1 MGSSRK
7 DDIEVKTKFV
17 TDTASLNT
25 LTSSATKATGALDDL
40 EARNEQLDVSAHQ
53 AALSMSEL
61 DKETVGLR
69 RHFKGTIKDA
79 QELSDGYEELRQD
92 VLAYG
97 DAEEQIRQQAGGV
110 TAPGGLDT
118 GARASRL
125 RDVGG
130 GVAALGGEQF
140 ERLTFVAADIMD
152 ASEAFGEL
160 APNLLKS
167 KAGAI
172 GLGVAAVGLGIGLV
186 ALAAVFAESHAQGKL
201 VADQIR
207 ATITAQ
213 RDALD
218 FARTATTAELNAR
231 REAAQTSLDAS
242 RAELDRIRTVRAGI
256 DEQLSDMG
264 FFTGAIVTLTQGTE
278 NALAAL
284 GEAEQ
289 KAAEETANL
298 EAELL
303 QLGTAGVE
311 VSVAANDA
319 TAALEALSQATTD
332 SLLRSVQ
339 DEIDLREL
347 AARSQ
352 EMTASAIRDEIAAT
366 ERVIETRQIAIDR
379 LIASG
384 DASEEAA
391 RQLTQYIEAQTEAT
405 MALSSL
411 RLALP
416 GAEELEMQNKLA
428 DSRMQA
434 AISQKQY
441 AQEAL
446 AQTEAMAKQ
455 RAAIEKKLADQIISI
470 TQRAADAARETR
482 IGLEREL
489 ASLTTGAGRDIAGM
503 ERDTRREDLEIV
515 LKDQRD
521 AEKSLRQHLRT
532 MQKLRR
538 DSENQEAELIQMRDF
553 RGLFNLRRNT
563 RKRIEEESNNFTD
576 QENERQIALSQERAD
591 NIRHFNIARA
601 DRMTALKQ
609 EISDAQA
616 AAAVKLSDINRLRN
630 IELSRLRQ
638 SANEQLS
645 ILSQTESAKV
655 AIVQQ
660 GAAAVKGALASM
672 FAGLPSGKAFKAA
685 VMSNSNVTMMDNS
698 KNTFNTG
705 ASAQAVKKLVD
716 SRIVRNLKVVL
727 KK

>member
-1 MGSSRK
+1 MGSK
-7 DDIEVKTKFV
+7 DDISVNIKYEV
-17 TDTASLNT
+17 DTASLNAVA
-25 LTSSATKATGALDDL
+25 SSATKATGALDDL

-311 VSVAANDA
+311 VAVAANDA

-470 TQRAADAARETR
+470 TQKAADAARETR
-482 IGLEREL
+482 IDLEREL
-489 ASLTTGAGRDIAGM
+489 ASLTTGAGRDVAGM